1 MTQVWCFHGEAL
13 AITSV
18 AACTL
23 EATLSDEPREQA
35 AQFVVSPIGGF
46 LVWLALT
53 PVSCAVST
61 SLVCP
66 AGQKENFLGLT
77 MGGLVGTLDTAGLAI
92 LGFVIAVGLY
102 FVIGELSK
110 RK

>member
-1 MTQVWCFHGEAL
+1 MVLPRCA
-13 AITSV
+13 AIRSV
-18 AACTL
+18 ADALT
-23 EATLSDEPREQA
+23 EVPVADEPREQA

-77 MGGLVGTLDTAGLAI
+77 MFGLVGTLDTAGLAI
-92 LGFVIAVGLY
+92 LGFVIAIVLY
-102 FVIGELSK
+102 FVIGEWSK
-110 RK
+110 RQS